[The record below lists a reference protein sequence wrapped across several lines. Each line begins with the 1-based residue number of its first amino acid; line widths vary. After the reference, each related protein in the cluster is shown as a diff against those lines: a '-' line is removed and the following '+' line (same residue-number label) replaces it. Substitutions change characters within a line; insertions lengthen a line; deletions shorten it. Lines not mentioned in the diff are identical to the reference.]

1 MSDNPSLIPV
11 APLLPSGP
19 LPTVSKSQ
27 DKKKK
32 LTDKYIGLRNQGST
46 CYLNSLIQ
54 SLFMTPEFRAN
65 ILKWT
70 YDINFHGLPEDCI
83 PFQLQKLFSRLQV
96 PIRDA
101 EETVGLTR
109 SFQWSSNEVY
119 VQQDIQE
126 LCRVLFEAIQISLGE
141 QEANFINDLYSGESH
156 SVVKCLECNTCSIN
170 KDFFLD
176 LTLPILNIFENI
188 HNKSLDMALMN
199 FIKPEKLEED
209 NKYQCEKCN
218 KKVNALKYLKFEKL
232 PQLLFIQLGRFYY
245 DYQTDMRQK
254 IHDKV
259 PFPLILNMNKY
270 KKDYDTITYNV
281 DESENEKF
289 CLDDSEEVIA
299 KYKKEGENVYEL
311 YSVVV
316 QSGSANGG
324 HYYAYIKSFEDG
336 KWYNFNDANVYEI
349 EKKDIAEV
357 FGQINNSGR
366 YQSSAT
372 AYCLMYRKLGM
383 KKLTIDDMKINQV
396 LTGMIQ
402 EENEK
407 IIKEEKEKKERLNRI
422 NIKIF
427 YNDNQKEI
435 TTLRTNTINEFKE
448 QICKAFDIDIS
459 KKDTFLIREYD
470 MLNKKKLD
478 YIDTEDVSLEK
489 AYITAYKIYTLQFQD
504 ENGKFPIYDQTLIDV
519 FLYLYDDYKD
529 VKDKREKERLNK
541 QKKIT
546 ISNQK
551 TMNELASLI
560 CDTIHF
566 DISKKDQLLVL
577 KKAEISLNSKLYE
590 ISYDELYSDKQ
601 IFLCSILDRCELY
614 IEQRTENS
622 KWKELFVNINSK
634 IDVDF
639 MVNTKERKGA
649 ILITFSKSEE
659 LSKVKEKVC
668 KDFKVDIDHVIMKTK
683 KGKEI
688 TNLNDELFSILESNE
703 STNTLI
709 HIVEGTPLK
718 SNEMYFTVLMCVT
731 DTKKFNFF
739 PFVFNEVLKIKLNT
753 NDTIAAIKKELIQK
767 IDLITDKEIS
777 LDKVLI
783 RLYSSEK
790 PTKILY
796 DTSPMQRYV
805 NEFGGSEPKIVIQI
819 QNVDQ
824 SLIDKNIFSDIIEED
839 NLIQISICNL
849 NLSNWTVTTPI
860 DLLINANEAITSLSQ
875 AILSHF
881 PLLDSIDNIE
891 AVKVSN
897 GYNLYM
903 DTITKFNFVNLAEI
917 SFSKINEYPFFIK
930 NDGFMLLLKDKR
942 VKEGTITEEI
952 RNYSFKPDES
962 SSIPPVP
969 VIVEGGG
976 SGSRVKDMINKFE
989 KGDYDIVTHA
999 KRNERPKIK
1008 EKGVVIKVKKFDEE
1022 EPKKEE
1028 IKSDMICNVKDNG
1041 SDILF
1046 ELPPDDY
1053 PDNSND
1059 IEPLI

>member
-32 LTDKYIGLRNQGST
+32 LADKYIGLRNQGST

-96 PIRDA
+96 PIRD
-101 EETVGLTR
+101 ETVGLTR

-396 LTGMIQ
+396 LMGMIQ

-560 CDTIHF
+560 CDAIHF

>member
-65 ILKWT
+65 ILRWT

-396 LTGMIQ
+396 LMGMIQ

-560 CDTIHF
+560 CDTINF

-577 KKAEISLNSKLYE
+577 KKAEISLNSRLYE

-891 AVKVSN
+891 AVKLSN

-1046 ELPPDDY
+1046 DLPPDDY

>member
-1 MSDNPSLIPV
+1 MSDKIPV

-32 LTDKYIGLRNQGST
+32 LADKYIGLRNQGST

-396 LTGMIQ
+396 LMGMIQ

-478 YIDTEDVSLEK
+478 YIDTEDASLEK

-819 QNVDQ
+819 QSVDQ

-999 KRNERPKIK
+999 KRNERSKIK

-1046 ELPPDDY
+1046 DLPPDDY

>member
-396 LTGMIQ
+396 LMGMIQ

-668 KDFKVDIDHVIMKTK
+668 EDFKVDIDHVIMKTK